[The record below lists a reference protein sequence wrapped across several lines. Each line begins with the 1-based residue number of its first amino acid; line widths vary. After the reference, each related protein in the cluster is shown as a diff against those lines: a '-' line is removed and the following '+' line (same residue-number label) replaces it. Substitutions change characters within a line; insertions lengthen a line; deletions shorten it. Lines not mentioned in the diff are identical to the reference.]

1 MFVFQSSLRPR
12 NPLVRLIGG
21 VLGLFAVIGLLAIGF
36 FAFIALIVGGAIW
49 YLIHL
54 LRAKRKPASPRQPRP
69 SASDII
75 DGEFSVV
82 SSDDRPAQR
91 IEHET
96 SGRSRG
102 EWGVGGG
109 ESESRSRKR

>member
-21 VLGLFAVIGLLAIGF
+21 VIGLLAVLGVLAIGF
-36 FAFIALIVGGAIW
+36 IAFLALMVGGAIW

-54 LRAKRKPASPRQPRP
+54 LRSKRRPASPRRAAPA
-69 SASDII
+69 ASDII

-82 SSDDRPAQR
+82 RDEDQPARIKLGSDQRP
-91 IEHET
+91 H
-96 SGRSRG
+96 
-102 EWGVGGG
+102 
-109 ESESRSRKR
+109 